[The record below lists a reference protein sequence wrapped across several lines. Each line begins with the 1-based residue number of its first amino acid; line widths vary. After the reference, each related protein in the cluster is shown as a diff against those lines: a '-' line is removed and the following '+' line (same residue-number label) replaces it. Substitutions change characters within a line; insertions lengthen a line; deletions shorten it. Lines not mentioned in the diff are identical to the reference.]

1 LRIDSFRETLLF
13 MFSDAYITIKDG
25 DAAALL
31 DGLNS
36 KLDGASFDPVK
47 SRILSHSLSFY
58 PDYTLYE
65 VNDFDN
71 SPSRVVSFIKGKDGL
86 VHILDGTNEVIY
98 GLNQLQPIQLTD
110 DNITIYVRFFFHY
123 VRGRFGRFN
132 IVENIDDIRWREEPS
147 PAGRKALGRMVEP
160 LTLQNKDEEGG
171 YHLKASI
178 IFKDSLFESEVLV
191 KKDGSVSL
199 NNQEM
204 LVEDIPVLD
213 DHFQQ

>member
-1 LRIDSFRETLLF
+1 
-13 MFSDAYITIKDG
+13 MFSDAYIEIKDG

-31 DGLNS
+31 DKLNPQ
-36 KLDGASFDPVK
+36 LDGAPFDPVK

-71 SPSRVVSFIKGKDGL
+71 IPPRIVSFIKGKDDSIY
-86 VHILDGTNEVIY
+86 ILDGTNEVIY
-98 GLNQLQPIQLTD
+98 GLNQLQPVQFTD
-110 DNITIYVRFFFHY
+110 DNIITYMRFFLHY

-132 IVENIDDIRWREEPS
+132 IVENVEDIRWREEPS
-147 PAGRKALGRMVEP
+147 PAGRKALGRMIEP
-160 LTLQNKDEEGG
+160 LILKNKDENGD

-178 IFKDSLFESEVLV
+178 IFKDSLFESDILI
-191 KKDGSVSL
+191 KKDGNLSL